1 MIRLSALADRVRA
14 LRGRNRAFLA
24 LLSGALAALSMPP
37 FDLWPALFIALP
49 MLVWLSQADAGWRS
63 SFLAGWLFGLGYF
76 GVSFYWVGIA
86 FLVDAATYLWMM
98 PFMVGGL
105 AGGMAVYWGLA
116 VMLASRW
123 CASAT
128 ATIGTGDGVSAAR
141 SARVITSATPP
152 SLSWQQS

>member
-1 MIRLSALADRVRA
+1 MRPILAREAMPPSVSN
-14 LRGRNRAFLA
+14 GKC
-24 LLSGALAALSMPP
+24 SMP
-37 FDLWPALFIALP
+37 I
-49 MLVWLSQADAGWRS
+49 LVWLGEADLGWRS

-116 VMLASRW
+116 VMLASR
-123 CASAT
+123 
-128 ATIGTGDGVSAAR
+128 AR
-141 SARVITSATPP
+141 LRGLANI
-152 SLSWQQS
+152 

>member
-1 MIRLSALADRVRA
+1 MRPMRAREAMPLSVSKGRCSRRIMSPLRVRLRTASFMGEPFLTDRFLPETSRPTYSAPMIRLSALADRVRA

-86 FLVDAATYLWMM
+86 FLVDAATY
-98 PFMVGGL
+98 
-105 AGGMAVYWGLA
+105 
-116 VMLASRW
+116 
-123 CASAT
+123 
-128 ATIGTGDGVSAAR
+128 
-141 SARVITSATPP
+141 
-152 SLSWQQS
+152 